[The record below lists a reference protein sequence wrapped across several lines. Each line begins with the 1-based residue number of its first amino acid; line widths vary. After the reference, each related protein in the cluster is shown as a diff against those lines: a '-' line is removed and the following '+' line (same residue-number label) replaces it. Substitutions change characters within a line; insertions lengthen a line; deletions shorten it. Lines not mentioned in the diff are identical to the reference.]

1 MSHWSVF
8 RRVTGNILLNSK
20 FYLSEYN
27 FTALVGAQTMGSC
40 RSTADCSASGEI
52 GRMTI
57 EQCCL
62 GTTNGLAFTEVGTVM
77 CTTCIGMFTLL
88 YTRP

>member
-1 MSHWSVF
+1 
-8 RRVTGNILLNSK
+8 
-20 FYLSEYN
+20 
-27 FTALVGAQTMGSC
+27 MGIC
-40 RSTADCSASGEI
+40 RSTADCSAGVEI